1 MLCLVAQSCPTLCDS
16 MDCSPPG
23 SSIHGDS
30 PGKNTGVGCHVLL
43 QGIFPTQGSNPS
55 LLHCRWFFTIWAT
68 REAYQPGRLSSK
80 NPQIVNAGYLP
91 SLSVGCK
98 LVQTLWRTVWRVHKK
113 LKTRVSIWCCNPI
126 PGHIFGEKTWSKSI
140 YVPPMLIEGLF
151 TMATLF
157 HLWKYFVDFHFSK
170 AENLCLDDIF
180 SPFFILLQILNF

>member
-1 MLCLVAQSCPTLCDS
+1 MHSKGNNKQNEKTTHRLGENIYKWYDWQEVSLQIYNFSRGS
-16 MDCSPPG
+16 SPPRDWTRVSCTAG
-23 SSIHGDS
+23 RS
-30 PGKNTGVGCHVLL
+30 
-43 QGIFPTQGSNPS
+43 
-55 LLHCRWFFTIWAT
+55 FTIWAT

-157 HLWKYFVDFHFSK
+157 HFWKYFVDFHFSK

-180 SPFFILLQILNF
+180 SPFYILLQILNF